1 MGKADKL
8 CFAFVVD
15 SLTQKLA
22 SMARERLFQGHLV
35 SIERLQGFDNESH
48 V

>member
-22 SMARERLFQGHLV
+22 SMLAN
-35 SIERLQGFDNESH
+35 GFFK
-48 V
+48 VI